1 MLDKL
6 KNLYELR
13 KKSEEM
19 RRKMAGVVID
29 VEDKGIE
36 ITIRGDQ
43 HLEKVT
49 IDGEENS
56 RVKDA
61 INKALKEVQKKAAK
75 KVQGDLGDLGLPGL

>member
-6 KNLYELR
+6 KNLYELK

-19 RRKMAGVVID
+19 RRKMAGVV
-29 VEDKGIE
+29 VEIEERGIK
-36 ITIRGDQ
+36 IVIRGDQ
-43 HLEKVT
+43 KLEEII
-49 IDGEENS
+49 IDGEENP
-56 RVKDA
+56 RVKEA

>member
-19 RRKMAGVVID
+19 RRKMAGVVLE
-29 VEDKGIE
+29 VEERGIK
-36 ITIRGDQ
+36 IVIRGDQ
-43 HLEKVT
+43 KLEEIV
-49 IDGEENS
+49 IDGEANPRLKE
-56 RVKDA
+56 A

>member
-6 KNLYELR
+6 KNLYELK

-19 RRKMAGVVID
+19 RRKMAGVV
-29 VEDKGIE
+29 VEIEERGIK
-36 ITIRGDQ
+36 IVIRGDQ
-43 HLEKVT
+43 KLEQIV
-49 IDGEENS
+49 IDGEENP
-56 RVKDA
+56 RVKEA

>member
-6 KNLYELR
+6 KNLYELK

-19 RRKMAGVVID
+19 RRKMAGVV
-29 VEDKGIE
+29 VEIEERGIK
-36 ITIRGDQ
+36 IVIRGDQ
-43 HLEKVT
+43 KLEEIV
-49 IDGEENS
+49 IDGEANP
-56 RVKDA
+56 RVKEA